1 MLPPGVMLA
10 GALFVTARSAET
22 ETVAFE
28 VALLLP
34 AFGSLVVEEKV
45 AVFEMTVPFGVAALT
60 ASVSVNVAL
69 APFASVAVVQ
79 VIVPVPPAAGVVQ
92 LQPPGEVSE
101 VNVVFAGVASFNAM
115 LWASVGPLLVTPIV

>member
-10 GALFVTARSAET
+10 GAVFVIARSAET
-22 ETVAFE
+22 ETVAFD

-45 AVFEMTVPFGVAALT
+45 AVFEIVVPFGVAALT
-60 ASVSVNVAL
+60 ASVSVNVAV

-79 VIVPVPPAAGVVQ
+79 VIVPVPPPAGVVQ
-92 LQPPGEVSE
+92 LQPAGEESE
-101 VNVVFAGVASFNAM
+101 VNVVFAGVASFKAR
-115 LWASVGPLLVTPIV
+115 LCASVGPLLVTLIV